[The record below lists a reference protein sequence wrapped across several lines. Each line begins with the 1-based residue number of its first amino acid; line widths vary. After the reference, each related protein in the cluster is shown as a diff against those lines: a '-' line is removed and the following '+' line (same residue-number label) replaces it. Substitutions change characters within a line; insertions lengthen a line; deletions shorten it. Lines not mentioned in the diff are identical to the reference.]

1 MKLTYSSDQRSLLKA
16 LALIESG
23 DNPKARGDVD
33 SPDGPALGPYQI
45 HQHAWNQ
52 ISDWRAKHGLDVRP
66 YHTATDPQSSKYY
79 ALSFLTWIQAEF
91 LEHHHALPSPQLLYA
106 CYSLGPAVIPKI
118 RHMKGLTKT
127 SSPFEPSML
136 TSKAPTTPLT
146 SVGYAYALARR
157 KMATG
162 QRYTNLLDAHH
173 QSIRDVG
180 IPLLW
185 E

>member
-1 MKLTYSSDQRSLLKA
+1 MKLTYSRDQRSLLTA

-23 DNPKARGDVD
+23 DNPKARGDLD

-52 ISDWRAKHGLDVRP
+52 ISDWRAKHSLEVRP
-66 YHTATDPQSSKYY
+66 YHTATDPHSSKYY

-91 LEHHHALPSPQLLYA
+91 IEHHHALPNPQLLYA

-127 SSPFEPSML
+127 SSPYEPSML

-173 QSIRDVG
+173 QSIREVG

-185 E
+185 D